1 MKDRARQG
9 EREILQILGL
19 SRHRQEHRSRL
30 PGNTLCVHFI
40 FTGSLSRH
48 SYPLAAA
55 AGALPTIL
63 DAVWV
68 TQKQVANAKEF
79 SANFSFRFFGQC
91 IPEF

>member
-19 SRHRQEHRSRL
+19 SRHKSIPVAGCQATPCASIL
-30 PGNTLCVHFI
+30 
-40 FTGSLSRH
+40 FTGSVSRH
-48 SYPLAAA
+48 SYPLAAAA

-91 IPEF
+91 IPDF

>member
-19 SRHRQEHRSRL
+19 SRQRQEHPSSRL

-48 SYPLAAA
+48 SYPLAA